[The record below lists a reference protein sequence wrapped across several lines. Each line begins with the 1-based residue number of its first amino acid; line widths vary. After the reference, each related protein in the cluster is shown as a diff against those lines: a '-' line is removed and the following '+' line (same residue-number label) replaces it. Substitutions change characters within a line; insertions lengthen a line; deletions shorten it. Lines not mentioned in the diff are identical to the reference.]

1 MANISF
7 GNRIKTIF
15 DLVVSQ
21 SFFIT
26 LFVILVLTVTILVV
40 NIKIKSKAP
49 KYISIIACAGVGALV
64 FARYGKYVLSLNDS
78 IVDKFFRAAY
88 FPNVVVYLSML
99 IITVLLLAY
108 VMIDDRF
115 TIYTKICTF
124 LCFFITWFLFILVVD
139 TVKKEKLNFYEVKEL
154 YANKDVTVVL
164 QASMF
169 VFIIWSAIVIGD
181 IVVRKLAHRMD
192 EKEKMNEDKPQES
205 PKNFK
210 EMIGRLKESLNGLG
224 SIKDKLSKIKRPKE
238 EIEEYKTDME
248 NNESNSDE
256 FTGQL

>member
-1 MANISF
+1 MTNISF

-15 DLVVSQ
+15 DLVMSQ
-21 SFFIT
+21 SFFVT
-26 LFVILVLTVTILVV
+26 LFVILVLTVAILVV

-49 KYISIIACAGVGALV
+49 KYMSIIACTGVGALV
-64 FARYGKYVLSLNDS
+64 LARYGKYVLSLNDS

-108 VMIDDRF
+108 VLIDNRF

-124 LCFFITWFLFILVVD
+124 LCFFITWFLFVLVVD

-154 YANKDVTVVL
+154 YANKDVMVVL

-169 VFIIWSAIVIGD
+169 VFIIWSAIVIVD
-181 IVVRKLAHRMD
+181 IVVRKLAHKMD
-192 EKEKMNEDKPQES
+192 EKRQLNEDQSEEYS
-205 PKNFK
+205 NSFK
-210 EMIGRLKESLNGLG
+210 KIDVDLKEID
-224 SIKDKLSKIKRPKE
+224 SIKDESS
-238 EIEEYKTDME
+238 EIIQSEDEVGKYNDDSEK
-248 NNESNSDE
+248 SGSDFDD
-256 FTGQL
+256 FTEQL